1 MEKEVI
7 WTAQAK
13 DDLQKVY
20 EFNSL
25 ILGEEKAYSLIEG
38 LVEKVDVLYQKIPGG
53 TRYISDRNPEINYQK
68 LIYGCYLIFY
78 REEGIRIYVNK
89 IFDARQNPEKLKV

>member
-1 MEKEVI
+1 LEKEVI

-13 DDLQKVY
+13 DDLQRVY

-25 ILGEEKAYSLIEG
+25 TLGEEKAYSLIEG
-38 LVEKVDVLYQKIPGG
+38 LVGKIDVLYQKIPGG

-68 LIYGCYLIFY
+68 LIYSYYVIFY
-78 REEGIRIYVNK
+78 REEGNKVYVNK
-89 IFDARQNPEKLKV
+89 IFDARQNPEKLSL

>member
-13 DDLQKVY
+13 NDLQKIY
-20 EFNSL
+20 EFNSA

-38 LVEKVDVLYQKIPGG
+38 LVEKVDVLYERISGG
-53 TRYISDRNPEINYQK
+53 TRYISDRHPEINYQK
-68 LIYGCYLIFY
+68 LIYSHYLIFY
-78 REEGIRIYVNK
+78 RQEGKRIYLSK
-89 IFDARQNPEKLKV
+89 IFDARQNPEKLTL

>member
-13 DDLQKVY
+13 DDLHNIY

-38 LVEKVDVLYQKIPGG
+38 LVGNVDILYQRISGG
-53 TRYISDRNPEINYQK
+53 TRYISDINPEINYQK
-68 LIYGCYLIFY
+68 LIHGYYLIFY
-78 REEGIRIYVNK
+78 REEGKWVYVNK
-89 IFDARQNPEKLKV
+89 IFDSRQDPDKLKL

>member
-13 DDLQKVY
+13 DDLQKIY

-38 LVEKVDVLYQKIPGG
+38 LVEKADTLYQKVSGG
-53 TRYISDRNPEINYQK
+53 TRYISDINPGINYQK
-68 LIYGCYLIFY
+68 LIYGYYLIFF
-78 REEGIRIYVNK
+78 REEGKRVYVNK
-89 IFDARQNPEKLKV
+89 IFDARQNPEKLKL

>member
-13 DDLQKVY
+13 DDLLKIY

-25 ILGEEKAYSLIEG
+25 ILGEERAYSLIEE
-38 LVEKVDVLYQKIPGG
+38 LVEKVDVLYQGISGG
-53 TRYISDRNPEINYQK
+53 TRYISDRHPEINYQK
-68 LIYGCYLIFY
+68 LIYGYYLIFY
-78 REEGIRIYVNK
+78 REDGKRTYVNK
-89 IFDARQNPEKLKV
+89 IFDARQNPEKLIL